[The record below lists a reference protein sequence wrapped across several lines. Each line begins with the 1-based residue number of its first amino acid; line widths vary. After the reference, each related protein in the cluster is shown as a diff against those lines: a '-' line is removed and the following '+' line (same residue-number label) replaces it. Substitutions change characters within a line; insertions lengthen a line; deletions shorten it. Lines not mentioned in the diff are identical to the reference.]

1 VLIDRTVTVPADR
14 SFDEQVAFARERR
27 AAHAAPRPLPQVAVV
42 EHHEMA
48 QDRTLQCKALNDR
61 VAWLD
66 AYARQ
71 SLSAWQQDWA
81 RSERKVARDAQFRLH
96 C

>member
-1 VLIDRTVTVPADR
+1 LVERTVTVPADR
-14 SFDEQVAFARERR
+14 SFDEQVAWARERR
-27 AAHAAPRPLPQVAVV
+27 AALAAPQPLPPVALV
-42 EHHEMA
+42 EHPEVA
-48 QDRTLQCKALNDR
+48 QDRTLQCKSLNDR

-71 SLSAWQQDWA
+71 PLSAWQQDWA
-81 RSERKVARDAQFRLH
+81 RSERKAARDEQFRLH